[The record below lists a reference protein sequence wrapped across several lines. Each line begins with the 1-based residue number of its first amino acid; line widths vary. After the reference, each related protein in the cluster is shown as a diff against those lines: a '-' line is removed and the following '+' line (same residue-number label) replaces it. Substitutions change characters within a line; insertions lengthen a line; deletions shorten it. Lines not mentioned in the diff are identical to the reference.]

1 MANLAPYL
9 SSIRLMVIAFPFLAI
24 LLLLPFLM
32 RQYHRYGAVSTWMM
46 TVNYAFVFY
55 IMCAYALIILPL
67 PSIEQVR
74 RMTGPVENWHLFSF
88 LRDFV
93 TYSGFVLTQP
103 DTWFSA
109 AKSPQFIQ
117 PFFNFL
123 LLLPFGMFL
132 RYHYK
137 IRFLT
142 SFILSFCLTLSFEL
156 IQRSA
161 LFGIYPRPYRLFDVD
176 DLLLNTCGSLF
187 GWLLAGPLE
196 TILPKKEAIVQTLE
210 RKSDKV
216 SISRKSVALAIDL
229 MLMILSCIGY
239 YLIFKQSKL
248 SVLLLLGVGYF
259 IWIILPECINRPT
272 LGQKLVNLKLVV
284 SSGQK
289 AALINIL
296 MRNIFGY
303 VLVSSLFA
311 AELYFLEQ
319 TGTVPDSELG
329 TYYFCILLG
338 FSFILLYLL
347 SLLVSVFTKQFYY
360 EVLSGTRLISTYRD
374 KSRDKNKAT
383 DKPS

>member
-24 LLLLPFLM
+24 LLLVPFLM

-74 RMTGPVENWHLFSF
+74 RMTGPVENWHLFDF
-88 LRDFV
+88 ARDFM

-103 DTWFSA
+103 RTWLSA

-142 SFILSFCLTLSFEL
+142 SFILSFFLTLSFEL

-187 GWLLAGPLE
+187 GWLLAGSLE
-196 TILPKKEAIVQTLE
+196 TFLPKKEVIVQTLE

-216 SISRKSVALAIDL
+216 SVSRKSVAVLLDMTIIIVSNIAYHLIVGQPNQFVS
-229 MLMILSCIGY
+229 ILF
-239 YLIFKQSKL
+239 YLIWVVVPEL
-248 SVLLLLGVGYF
+248 VG
-259 IWIILPECINRPT
+259 WST
-272 LGQKLVNLKLVV
+272 LGQRLVHLKLTDK
-284 SSGQK
+284 SGGK
-289 AALINIL
+289 TGIL
-296 MRNIFGY
+296 RVLLRNLFGY
-303 VLVSSLFA
+303 VLVIGLFT
-311 AELYFLEQ
+311 AELYVLSQ
-319 TGTVPDSELG
+319 TGTVVASELG
-329 TYYFCILLG
+329 IYYF
-338 FSFILLYLL
+338 L
-347 SLLVSVFTKQFYY
+347 SLFGGFLILVFVLSLIISLFTKQFYH
-360 EVLSGTRLISTYRD
+360 ETLSGTRLVSTYQ
-374 KSRDKNKAT
+374 NKAEE
-383 DKPS
+383 